1 MEQNQEPENQVFS
14 EDIQDEEDEQGG
26 FKSWLQEN
34 LRIVISV
41 LIVVLIAGG
50 IYSYSNRS
58 VEVSEGTQ
66 TESEE
71 IFSEDA
77 DKQQIAATETE
88 NTDTADKSGQKQD
101 TQEKS
106 AGKTANTPSEKVSS
120 EATSQETENS
130 FIETA
135 VQGDGTT
142 KMARR
147 AAANYLEKNPDSGLT
162 AEHKIY
168 VEDYMRKR
176 VQSGNIKVGTSVE
189 FSKSLIQEA
198 IAKSKGLSDSQLKNL
213 HQYAVRV
220 PSLS

>member
-1 MEQNQEPENQVFS
+1 MEQNQEPKNQVFS
-14 EDIQDEEDEQGG
+14 EDIQDEESEQEG

-58 VEVSEGTQ
+58 VEVAQDSSTGTEKIF
-66 TESEE
+66 TEDS
-71 IFSEDA
+71 DG
-77 DKQQIAATETE
+77 KQIAATETE
-88 NTDTADKSGQKQD
+88 KADDTDKSGQKQD
-101 TQEKS
+101 TQD
-106 AGKTANTPSEKVSS
+106 KTADTTKDTPSEKASP

-130 FIETA
+130 FVETA

-176 VQSGNIKVGTSVE
+176 VQSGNVKVGTSVE

-198 IAKSKGLSDSQLKNL
+198 IAKSKTLNDSQLKNL
-213 HQYAVRV
+213 HQYAARV